1 MCRIVFFYCLVFS
14 LMGFAQK
21 RTSPQEQAQ
30 ELGKVAWYRDF
41 DQALAHS
48 SKEDKPVFILF
59 QEVPG
64 CLTCRNYGKGVL
76 SHSVIVETI
85 EEYFIPLAIFNNKGG
100 KDREVLKRY
109 NEPSWNNPVIRI
121 VDAKGKSLIRHIA
134 GDYSKAR
141 VAQEMIRVLAER
153 QKTIPLDLHNLAK
166 GLRY

>member
-1 MCRIVFFYCLVFS
+1 MCRIVFFFCFIFS

-21 RTSPQEQAQ
+21 RTLPHKQAQ

-41 DQALAHS
+41 DQAIAL
-48 SKEDKPVFILF
+48 SKKQSKPVFVLF

-76 SHSVIVETI
+76 SNSVIVNTI
-85 EEYFIPLAIFNNKGG
+85 EEYFIPLAIFNNKQG
-100 KDREVLKRY
+100 KDSEMLKRY
-109 NEPSWNNPVIRI
+109 GEPSWNNPVVRI
-121 VDAKGKSLIRHIA
+121 INANGENLIRRIT

-141 VAQEMIRVLAER
+141 VAQEMIRVLEER
-153 QKTIPLDLHNLAK
+153 QETIALDLRNIAK